1 MFLAVLAAMFE
12 KIPLSV
18 SIVVLEMLVAH
29 WAVQFVLELGIHYSI
44 FECDL
49 KIAINTLNYVVSPLS
64 SIRYLVKDIESI
76 AVR

>member
-18 SIVVLEMLVAH
+18 SKVVLEMLVAH
-29 WAVQFVLELGIHYSI
+29 RAVRFVLELGNHYSI

-49 KIAINTLNYVVSPLS
+49 EIVINTLNYVVSPHS